1 MINIAVTGKGGVGK
15 TTIAGTLSRFLS
27 RAGYRVLAVDAD
39 PDMNLGSALGVD
51 TSKVLPISENYDLIA
66 ERAGGRP
73 GQSMGGVF
81 KLNPKVDDIAEKFGI
96 EAPDDATLLLMG
108 TVESGGSGCMCP
120 SDAFLRAL
128 LRHLIIGKDDA
139 VVLDMEAGVEHL
151 GRGTAKSV
159 DMLLIVVEP
168 GMKSLQTAERTKKLA
183 SDINISNIVA
193 VVNKKRTEKDSELVK
208 KRLKEMG
215 ISVLAEIPYDESFV
229 EADLAGEPPL
239 DFDEDSDGIQ
249 AIRELGE
256 NLMKES

>member
-1 MINIAVTGKGGVGK
+1 MINVAVTGKGGVGK

-27 RAGYRVLAVDAD
+27 RAGYHVLAVDAD

-51 TSKVLPISENYDLIA
+51 TSSVTPLSENYDLIA
-66 ERAGGRP
+66 ERAGERP
-73 GQSMGGVF
+73 GQSVGGAF

-96 EAPDDATLLLMG
+96 EAPDDVTLLVMG

-128 LRHLIIGKDDA
+128 LRHLIIGKEDA

-159 DMLLIVVEP
+159 DMLIIVVEP
-168 GMKSLQTAERTKKLA
+168 GMKSIQTAERTKKLA
-183 SDINISNIVA
+183 NDIDISEVA
-193 VVNKKRTEKDSELVK
+193 AVLNKKRTEKDSELVES
-208 KRLKEMG
+208 RLEEMG
-215 ISVLAEIPYDESFV
+215 ISVLAEIPYDDSFV

-239 DFDEDSDGIQ
+239 DFDEEAEGIQ
-249 AIRELGE
+249 AIRELGDR
-256 NLMKES
+256 LMKES